1 MSDLVASMVKLEATV
16 NYLDELATYMTATGR
31 TSIASDLTVARNNAQ
46 QALAALVP

>member
-1 MSDLVASMVKLEATV
+1 MVKLEATV